1 MNNEHR
7 LQAAP
12 ALQDKDE
19 SIYQALMTAIVEHQL
34 PPGSKLPEEALAEV
48 FAVSRTGIRKVLQR
62 LAAVQLVTLT
72 PKRGAHVTSPSVE
85 ESQAIFRTRALLEV
99 ANLPDVIARCQP
111 PHLAAL
117 ENIIQREQQ
126 AHEAHDGPAAIRHSA
141 DFHIQLQ
148 AISGNPVLTEMVTR
162 LSQRSSLVIA
172 AWGAPWRQ
180 GCRCDD
186 HQQLVGLL
194 RDKALQLL
202 SEALMHHFDHIVAS
216 LCFERDGVSLP
227 IFPGCS
233 PVTRSRDVFCL
244 YTSDQPQHQPGDDR
258 NDRRRRAR
266 GRRAGHR
273 DPCGLSRAGVPSIE
287 GHFDEAIAAVG
298 VLEQIKAGREQGVD
312 GHVIACFGDPGLL
325 AARELAQGPVIGIAE
340 AAMHMATMVA
350 TRFSIVTTLPRTL
363 IIARHLL
370 HQYGFH
376 QHCAA
381 LHAIDLPVLALE
393 DGSGLAQEKVRE
405 RCIRALKEDGS
416 GR

>member
-1 MNNEHR
+1 
-7 LQAAP
+7 QAAP

-126 AHEAHDGPAAIRHSA
+126 AHAAHDGPAAIRHSA

-194 RDKALQLL
+194 RDKALQPL

-227 IFPGCS
+227 DF
-233 PVTRSRDVFCL
+233 SRLF
-244 YTSDQPQHQPGDDR
+244 
-258 NDRRRRAR
+258 
-266 GRRAGHR
+266 AGH
-273 DPCGLSRAGVPSIE
+273 
-287 GHFDEAIAAVG
+287 
-298 VLEQIKAGREQGVD
+298 
-312 GHVIACFGDPGLL
+312 
-325 AARELAQGPVIGIAE
+325 
-340 AAMHMATMVA
+340 
-350 TRFSIVTTLPRTL
+350 
-363 IIARHLL
+363 
-370 HQYGFH
+370 
-376 QHCAA
+376 
-381 LHAIDLPVLALE
+381 
-393 DGSGLAQEKVRE
+393 
-405 RCIRALKEDGS
+405 KES
-416 GR
+416 